1 MKHKTHV
8 WVTRPMVINYG
19 RISYEYAFVRLSK
32 INIVWVKSIIISVI
46 PNSTLVHIRYYHYIF
61 IVLKNTLG
69 WFKVGFLKQRTLGTR
84 EQATKE
90 KWAVKKYRRKNKNKI
105 WVKTPWSTRVLGCHC
120 STVDAGPTASSGR
133 GYSWHLLASKRLLIH
148 WGVMWVF
155 PKRMKSQTWLTRAV
169 TKAR

>member
-1 MKHKTHV
+1 MYNNNILVTGMKHKTHV

-69 WFKVGFLKQRTLGTR
+69 
-84 EQATKE
+84 
-90 KWAVKKYRRKNKNKI
+90 
-105 WVKTPWSTRVLGCHC
+105 
-120 STVDAGPTASSGR
+120 
-133 GYSWHLLASKRLLIH
+133 
-148 WGVMWVF
+148 
-155 PKRMKSQTWLTRAV
+155 
-169 TKAR
+169 